1 MKNPFRQLTR
11 FELFLWS
18 ISMLISIVSF
28 FFSDAQSPVSLAA
41 SLIGVTALIFVAKG
55 YVIGQILMVI
65 FAVLYG
71 IVSYELKYYGE
82 MITYLGMSAPI
93 AIISAITWFKNPYKG
108 TKEVKVAPLTPKK
121 LSVLLILTTAVT
133 FIFYFILKALGNAS
147 LIVSTISVA
156 TSFFAASLT
165 ILRSPY
171 YAIGYSLNDVVLIIL
186 WTIATLSDI
195 SKLPMLACFIV
206 FFANDIY
213 GFISW
218 KRMQH
223 RQKE

>member
-1 MKNPFRQLTR
+1 
-11 FELFLWS
+11 
-18 ISMLISIVSF
+18 MLISIVSF

-41 SLIGVTALIFVAKG
+41 SLVGVTALIFVAKG
-55 YVIGQILMVI
+55 YVIGQILLVI

-108 TKEVKVAPLTPKK
+108 TKEVKIAPLTPKK

>member
-41 SLIGVTALIFVAKG
+41 SLVGVTALIFVAKG
-55 YVIGQILMVI
+55 YVIGQILLVI

-82 MITYLGMSAPI
+82 MITYLGISAPI

-108 TKEVKVAPLTPKK
+108 TKEVKIAPLTPKK